1 MRGNDPFVTSNERHD
16 RHRFG
21 RIHCKVP
28 SWMMLDLAFTTAATQ
43 LLLID
48 LPIEQSLEGR
58 GIDLTVQSKLRSDG
72 ATPLRMF
79 VGTFGVIITHHIIA
93 GEIGRCALQATRM
106 DHAGVAL
113 LRAPS

>member
-16 RHRFG
+16 RHRFW

-28 SWMMLDLAFTTAATQ
+28 SWMMLDLAFAAAAPQ

-48 LPIEQSLEGR
+48 LPIKQSLEGR

-79 VGTFGVIITHHIIA
+79 VGTFGVIIPHHIIA